1 LKKKSG
7 FLRISRH
14 LNQTPTDLCQE
25 LANSLLLVIVR
36 SCKHKEMFNYYW
48 HDKIRCKFF
57 AVFSTGFTQKN
68 PPGLFIYLFIHFFC
82 AQGTQ
87 FPRAVNIEKKMKH
100 VWKCHGA
107 DSEIGN
113 VSARQA
119 ALNRWTATD
128 KHWKRKTVSRGSFI

>member
-1 LKKKSG
+1 LY
-7 FLRISRH
+7 FILT
-14 LNQTPTDLCQE
+14 LT
-25 LANSLLLVIVR
+25 
-36 SCKHKEMFNYYW
+36 
-48 HDKIRCKFF
+48 FF
-57 AVFSTGFTQKN
+57 S
-68 PPGLFIYLFIHFFC
+68 

-100 VWKCHGA
+100 VWKGHGV

-128 KHWKRKTVSRGSFI
+128 KRWKRKTVFLFHFIFIAFLYAGWQTRRKFPIQ

>member
-1 LKKKSG
+1 V
-7 FLRISRH
+7 
-14 LNQTPTDLCQE
+14 DL
-25 LANSLLLVIVR
+25 IY
-36 SCKHKEMFNYYW
+36 F
-48 HDKIRCKFF
+48 I
-57 AVFSTGFTQKN
+57 
-68 PPGLFIYLFIHFFC
+68 LFIYLFIYFC

-100 VWKCHGA
+100 VWIGHGA

-128 KHWKRKTVSRGSFI
+128 KR